1 MNKAWENYE
10 KYALDF
16 LRHQWGEEIFEY
28 QSNTKLYNP
37 IREGYIEVDGLII
50 NKLTGQKTILQCKHF
65 EQKPAIELIEGFCF
79 QCQTLNA
86 FGIFIT
92 TKGYSKNSKN
102 IEKNIKDIQ
111 LQVFS
116 KEQFESYQYFDVVAL
131 YCMIDKSNY
140 SEQVAD
146 ALKLLITHE
155 NINSAIQVL
164 DAIEY
169 EEWLNFAHFIF
180 KNYTNLATEFF
191 TRIAISHYDSG
202 WRFNA
207 LQLLENYNCLNA
219 ETITVI
225 KQKEEDYEILEWLQD
240 L

>member
-1 MNKAWENYE
+1 MIK
-10 KYALDF
+10 
-16 LRHQWGEEIFEY
+16 I
-28 QSNTKLYNP
+28 
-37 IREGYIEVDGLII
+37 LII
-50 NKLTGQKTILQCKHF
+50 YNTSTTQLTL
-65 EQKPAIELIEGFCF
+65 
-79 QCQTLNA
+79 
-86 FGIFIT
+86 
-92 TKGYSKNSKN
+92 
-102 IEKNIKDIQ
+102 
-111 LQVFS
+111 FS

-169 EEWLNFAHFIF
+169 EEWLIFAHFIF
-180 KNYTNLATEFF
+180 KNYSNLATKFF
-191 TRIAISHYDSG
+191 TRIAINHYDSG

-207 LQLLENYNCLNA
+207 LQLLDNYNCLNA
-219 ETITVI
+219 EIITVI